1 MNSLRESP
9 IFFLYC
15 LVLCLLLTTSAHA
28 QYLII
33 LRYSDC
39 YFFNSCSFCHELLL
53 LNILLTVLMISN
65 FLTSS
70 YYIANDNDREI
81 SLITTMIAMT
91 MMRMNNVLKETI
103 LEQIEKQRIMIH
115 YKVHIIPQQ

>member
-1 MNSLRESP
+1 
-9 IFFLYC
+9 
-15 LVLCLLLTTSAHA
+15 
-28 QYLII
+28 
-33 LRYSDC
+33 
-39 YFFNSCSFCHELLL
+39 
-53 LNILLTVLMISN
+53 LMISN